1 VQDFL
6 CLVRIILD
14 REPMVAFSGA
24 DDELH
29 SGKLVLLSQI
39 KAFTNIDATDF
50 SMTVEGHR
58 APMHLEDWTEKGQ
71 FKR

>member
-1 VQDFL
+1 
-6 CLVRIILD
+6 
-14 REPMVAFSGA
+14 MVAFSGA
-24 DDELH
+24 DDEWH

-58 APMHLEDWTEKGQ
+58 VPMHLEDWTEKGQ